1 MTYLQ
6 SDVGHTALSCPRMN
20 SETVP
25 LCLLG
30 HILWKGARGLLVFL
44 SHTHRPLGHVFT
56 WVAMSPS
63 SLYSCLISCTGKE
76 TLSAPQTL
84 SLIPCRSPIGRNTDI
99 NQEALE
105 DFQNALRA
113 GGFNPE
119 NIFIPEQRGRN
130 QAAMLSR
137 YGAWK
142 AASHPGQLAA
152 SHPALSFRGGR
163 DAG

>member
-1 MTYLQ
+1 MWYAGLPFPATQ
-6 SDVGHTALSCPRMN
+6 ALLSLTGLWVKSSHAAPT
-20 SETVP
+20 TV
-25 LCLLG
+25 
-30 HILWKGARGLLVFL
+30 
-44 SHTHRPLGHVFT
+44 
-56 WVAMSPS
+56 
-63 SLYSCLISCTGKE
+63 
-76 TLSAPQTL
+76 
-84 SLIPCRSPIGRNTDI
+84 SLIPCPSPIGRDPDI

-113 GGFNPE
+113 GGLNPE
-119 NIFIPEQRGRN
+119 NIFIPKQTGRN

-137 YGAWK
+137 YHAWK